1 MNSIIQQFNNNNIM
15 LVVSH
20 AHPDGDAIGSLMAMG
35 LSLEALNK
43 KITLYCESPIPAVYR
58 FLPAVHR
65 VVNKI
70 GNLNYDMAVILD
82 CGDLSRVG
90 EAASFVKQIPVIVNI
105 DHHITNTRFGH
116 LQLIDTS
123 ACATA
128 EIVYRLIKQM
138 GLSFS
143 KPIATSIYTGIL
155 ADTGSFRFSN
165 TNKAAFAICQ
175 EMVELGVDPYNI
187 AQHVYGTYSLS
198 RIKLLN
204 LALDSIELSKN
215 GKLSI
220 MTLTQKMFDETHTQP
235 EDVDGLINYAQRIED
250 VEVAALIQE
259 HHNGKE
265 NSRTTNRFHVSL
277 RSDGTFDVAAIASLF
292 GGGGHA
298 SAAGFSIESTLSNIK
313 SRIFSLADKI

>member
-1 MNSIIQQFNNNNIM
+1 MNSIIQQFNNNNII
-15 LVVSH
+15 LVISH
-20 AHPDGDAIGSLMAMG
+20 AHPDGDAIGSLIAMG
-35 LSLEALNK
+35 LALEALNK

-175 EMVELGVDPYNI
+175 EMMELGVDPHNI

-277 RSDGTFDVAAIASLF
+277 RSDGTVDVAAIASLF

-298 SAAGFSIESTLSNIK
+298 SAAGFSIESTLSNYKIK
-313 SRIFSLADKI
+313 DF

>member
-1 MNSIIQQFNNNNIM
+1 MNSIIQQFNNSNQI
-15 LVVSH
+15 LVITH
-20 AHPDGDAIGSLMAMG
+20 AHPDGDAIGSLIAMG

-43 KITLYCESPIPAVYR
+43 KITLYCESLIPAVYR
-58 FLPAVHR
+58 FLPEVHR
-65 VVNKI
+65 VAKEI
-70 GNLNYDMAVILD
+70 GNLSYDLAVILD

-90 EAASFVKQIPVIVNI
+90 QAVSIVRQIPVIVNI

-143 KPIATSIYTGIL
+143 RPVATSIYTGIL

-165 TNKAAFAICQ
+165 TNGAAFAICQ
-175 EMVELGVDPYNI
+175 EMVEIGVDPHNI

-204 LALDSIELSKN
+204 LALDSIELSEN

-220 MTLTQKMFDETHTQP
+220 MTLTKKMFDETHTQP

-259 HHNGKE
+259 HHNGSHQPV
-265 NSRTTNRFHVSL
+265 SRQPPF
-277 RSDGTFDVAAIASLF
+277 
-292 GGGGHA
+292 
-298 SAAGFSIESTLSNIK
+298 
-313 SRIFSLADKI
+313 